1 MINAEIANEET
12 KMQMNI
18 GQLVIK
24 CLIAAYNEGNIV
36 SEKQTSLNSFLL
48 TFQSLMPQYSELLGL
63 VDLIEETA

>member
-36 SEKQTSLNSFLL
+36 SEKTSLNSFLL